1 LAVVPQPHLGEL
13 AGFDKAWHLRVRKR
27 SNNKSKRIV
36 VFTDPDGTLLEHRR
50 QPCLPTYDIR
60 SSARTVAPCIFR
72 AVLSRRHS
80 DAAEQSAYDVLAF
93 GAPHQHVIE
102 ALRRTAQTLRTE
114 VRSFNDMP
122 VQEVADECGLSLAEA
137 RLAQLREYDE
147 PFRILEADPAISPC
161 ANNRAAP

>member
-1 LAVVPQPHLGEL
+1 MPPDLRHPFISENGGAVY
-13 AGFDKAWHLRVRKR
+13 
-27 SNNKSKRIV
+27 
-36 VFTDPDGTLLEHRR
+36 
-50 QPCLPTYDIR
+50 LPR
-60 SSARTVAPCIFR
+60 GAFSS
-72 AVLSRRHS
+72 SS

-102 ALRRTAQTLRTE
+102 ALRRTAQTLRIE